1 MIGCVIQSPLGNIR
15 IGRDD
20 TGITELKFTEE
31 PVSISEDELLCR
43 CAQELEE
50 YFLGNRT
57 VFDLP
62 LSLKGTEFQKKV
74 WNILTDIPYGH
85 TETYGSIALKAGNPQ
100 ASRAVGSA
108 CHNNLVWILIPCHRV
123 IGKNG
128 SLTGYAGGIERKQ
141 KLLEMEKKNASR
153 IPDAQSHQ

>member
-50 YFLGNRT
+50 YFLEKRT

-74 WNILTDIPYGH
+74 WNILADIPYGH

-108 CHNNLVWILIPCHRV
+108 CHNNPVWILIPCHRV

-141 KLLEMEKKNASR
+141 KLLEMEKKNASG

>member
-50 YFLGNRT
+50 YFLGDRT

-74 WNILTDIPYGH
+74 WNILTDISYGH

-100 ASRAVGSA
+100 AARAIGSA
-108 CHNNLVWILIPCHRV
+108 CHNNPVWILIPCHRV

-141 KLLEMEKKNASR
+141 KLLEMEKKNASG
-153 IPDAQSHQ
+153 ITDAQSHQ

>member
-43 CAQELEE
+43 CVQELEE

-108 CHNNLVWILIPCHRV
+108 CHNNPVWILIPCHRV

-141 KLLEMEKKNASR
+141 KLLEMEKKNASG

>member
-50 YFLGNRT
+50 YFLGDRT

-108 CHNNLVWILIPCHRV
+108 CHNNPVWIMIPCHRV

-128 SLTGYAGGIERKQ
+128 SLTGYAGGIDRKQ
-141 KLLEMEKKNASR
+141 KLLEMEKKNASG
-153 IPDAQSHQ
+153 ITDAQSHQ

>member
-108 CHNNLVWILIPCHRV
+108 CHNNPVWILIPCHRV

-141 KLLEMEKKNASR
+141 KLLEMEKKNASG